1 MTIWENKDKLTKNDY
16 AKAKLYF
23 ERLITDAETYA
34 QNSGGTASKK
44 GYKSTNQMTDVG
56 NKIRKYIQEIASA
69 TVADKEKSTEW
80 AANMNESEKKKD
92 AKINVMTMQIKILTN
107 AVAALSK
114 AIATKENVNPNGG
127 GGGGN
132 GGSRGG
138 GGSGGGGSGGGEQRL
153 FAYTRNMGAYC
164 WSHGFHPVGA
174 NHTSATCIKKMDN
187 HKDNATWSECMG
199 GNKF

>member
-1 MTIWENKDKLTKNDY
+1 MKLDKEQHQLNRLGIVISDEDKLQFYMEQIFKSNRFDKNEMTIWENKDELTKNNY

-34 QNSGGTASKK
+34 QNSGGMVGKK
-44 GYKSTNQMTDVG
+44 GYKSANQMADVG

-69 TVADKEKSTEW
+69 TVADKEKSAEW

-92 AKINVMTMQIKILTN
+92 AKIDVMTMQIKILTN

-114 AIATKENVNPNGG
+114 AIATKENVNPNR

-132 GGSRGG
+132 DGGG
-138 GGSGGGGSGGGEQRL
+138 GGSGGSGGG
-153 FAYTRNMGAYC
+153 G
-164 WSHGFHPVGA
+164 
-174 NHTSATCIKKMDN
+174 
-187 HKDNATWSECMG
+187 
-199 GNKF
+199 